1 MWSAE
6 FIRALARAAGGPTI
20 KLFLRI
26 MGRSYNTMR
35 RSKVKIYVANFQCTK
50 CKARFYSVVYIGG
63 KDRPTA
69 YESQCPDCRKWNAT
83 TDLTE
88 VTDDRQI
95 NQLIST
101 ISGER
106 RTDCGC

>member
-1 MWSAE
+1 M
-6 FIRALARAAGGPTI
+6 
-20 KLFLRI
+20 
-26 MGRSYNTMR
+26 
-35 RSKVKIYVANFQCTK
+35 KIYVANFQCTK

-69 YESQCPDCRKWNAT
+69 YESQCPDCRQWNGT

-88 VTDDRQI
+88 VTDERQV

-101 ISGER
+101 ISRER
-106 RTDCGC
+106 RTDSGYRFHTASPDSRQRVNGRQRRKSGYNHRKL

>member
-1 MWSAE
+1 
-6 FIRALARAAGGPTI
+6 
-20 KLFLRI
+20 
-26 MGRSYNTMR
+26 MR
-35 RSKVKIYVANFQCTK
+35 RSKVKIYVVNFQCTK

-69 YESQCPDCRKWNAT
+69 YESQCPDCRQWNAT

-88 VTDDRQI
+88 VTDERQI

-106 RTDCGC
+106 RR